1 MADIF
6 DLFKS
11 IETKSPV
18 SNQPVSWLIVGLGNP
33 GTEYLATRHN
43 VGFGAIDALAQ
54 KAGVRIDR
62 AKYHALTSEAAVAGT
77 RVLLMKPQT
86 YMNNSGVAVG
96 EAAKFYR
103 IDPAHILVYSDDIS
117 LAPGR
122 LRFRAKG
129 SAGGHN
135 GLKSI
140 IEHLG
145 SDGFQRI
152 KIGVGEKPNPEYD
165 LADWVLGKLPLSDR
179 DAIDARMKDLIAGTE
194 AVIRGDADL
203 AARLC
208 NGKAPE
214 GGV

>member
-6 DLFKS
+6 DLFKA
-11 IETKSPV
+11 IETKSASQTGQTV
-18 SNQPVSWLIVGLGNP
+18 GWLIVGLGNP

-43 VGFGAIDALAQ
+43 VGFQAVDALAQ
-54 KAGVRIDR
+54 YAGVRIDR
-62 AKYHALTSEAAVAGT
+62 AKYHALIGEANLAGA

-117 LAPGR
+117 LNPGR

-135 GLKSI
+135 GLKSL
-140 IEHLG
+140 IEHIG
-145 SDGFQRI
+145 SDGFPRI

-165 LADWVLGKLPLSDR
+165 LADWVLGKLPLADR
-179 DAIDARMKDLIAGTE
+179 DAIDGRMKDLIAGTE
-194 AVIRGDADL
+194 AILRGDTDL
-203 AARLC
+203 ASRVC
-208 NGKAPE
+208 NGR
-214 GGV
+214 